1 MRIEFQA
8 LCFSGV
14 RTVMKI
20 VRLGWVLGLALM
32 LGAGLSAC
40 RKPTPPGGGNVA
52 ENENSSGGDNGSTAN
67 DNQSA
72 GNGNDGGDDG
82 SSGGQGDGSGNDNGG
97 ENDNADGGNDN
108 ASGGG
113 NDNDGG
119 GDPPPGEND
128 NAGENDNTGDNANA
142 NTSSASAW
150 LFNMSD
156 WKNNPLFASRPD
168 DGRKTRLRERFWAS
182 GKVREQE
189 EVWEDPAGRLV
200 HHGVTVRW
208 HESGTMAERWTF
220 VDGRPDGSMEQYYS
234 NGQPRTFA
242 RWKGGKLDGVMISWD
257 EKGRVTRRAEYA
269 DGELVSSS

>member
-1 MRIEFQA
+1 
-8 LCFSGV
+8 
-14 RTVMKI
+14 MKI
-20 VRLGWVLGLALM
+20 VRLGWVLGLAAM
-32 LGAGLSAC
+32 LGVGLSAC
-40 RKPTPPGGGNVA
+40 RKPTPPGGGNVT

-67 DNQSA
+67 DNHAA
-72 GNGNDGGDDG
+72 GNDNDGGDDG
-82 SSGGQGDGSGNDNGG
+82 SSGGQGGGSGNDNEGG
-97 ENDNADGGNDN
+97 AGNDN
-108 ASGGG
+108 AAEGNDNTSDGGG
-113 NDNDGG
+113 NDNGG
-119 GDPPPGEND
+119 GGEGPPPGEND
-128 NAGENDNTGDNANA
+128 NAGGNDNTGDNANANA

-168 DGRKTRLRERFWAS
+168 DGRKTRLRERFWPS

-200 HHGVTVRW
+200 QHGVTVRW
-208 HESGTMAERWTF
+208 HESGTMAERWSF
-220 VDGRPDGSMEQYYS
+220 VDGRPEGSMEQYYS

-269 DGELVSSS
+269 DGELISSS

>member
-1 MRIEFQA
+1 
-8 LCFSGV
+8 
-14 RTVMKI
+14 MKI